1 MVATAIFLVTYA
13 IVAFNRFPGL
23 RLDRS
28 GAAVVGAVAMVAAGV
43 LPLEAAWRAI
53 NHETLLIL
61 LGMMVLNVF
70 LEDAGFFEW
79 VAGRILARA
88 VSPTRMLVELAAVS
102 GLLSALFLND
112 TVCLMLTPPLVRILR
127 AGRLPLAPFLITL
140 AMSANAGSVLTLTGN
155 PQNML
160 IGVYSGWSYLAFL
173 GRMLLPGVVSLAILA
188 VWVVWW
194 YRRELVMAADGRAG
208 PSRNRDREDAGEDKS
223 KVRES
228 GEARP
233 VLLEGGSPAG
243 QRPIDVGLLR
253 KTLVVLAGTLIGF
266 LLHPDLPLVAMTGAA
281 VLLVW
286 SGRSPT
292 AVLHRVN
299 WVLLAFFAGLFVVVE
314 GFRTTGVLE
323 RLNAI
328 AGPWYG
334 TTAATQ
340 VPLFGLVTVVASNVV
355 SNVPFV
361 VLMEHELGH
370 FADPPLM
377 WLVLALASTLAGNL
391 TIPGS
396 VATLIVLE
404 QAGPEARVSFREFSA
419 VGVPVT
425 VLSVVVGLGL
435 LMLV

>member
-1 MVATAIFLVTYA
+1 MVATAIFVVTYA

-23 RLDRS
+23 RLDRT
-28 GAAVVGAVAMVAAGV
+28 GAAVVGAVAMVATGV
-43 LPLEAAWRAI
+43 LSVEAAWRAI

-79 VAGRILARA
+79 VAGRILARRIA
-88 VSPTRMLVELAAVS
+88 PTRMLVELAVVS

-127 AGRLPLAPFLITL
+127 AGKLPLPPFLITL
-140 AMSANAGSVLTLTGN
+140 AMAANAGSVLTLTGN

-173 GRMLLPGVVSLAILA
+173 GRMLLPGTVSLAILA
-188 VWVVWW
+188 AWVVWW
-194 YRRELVMAADGRAG
+194 YRKELLVVAENGA
-208 PSRNRDREDAGEDKS
+208 
-223 KVRES
+223 ES

-233 VLLEGGSPAG
+233 VLQDGSTTVG
-243 QRPIDVGLLR
+243 QRPIDGVLLR
-253 KTLVVLAGTLIGF
+253 KTLVVLAGTLVGF
-266 LLHPDLPLVAMTGAA
+266 LLHPDLPLVAMTAAA

-286 SGRSPT
+286 SGKSPT

-299 WVLLAFFAGLFVVVE
+299 WVLLAFFAGLFIVVE

-323 RLNAI
+323 RLNAL

-334 TTAATQ
+334 TTPASQ

-361 VLMEHELGH
+361 VLMEHELGR

-404 QAGPEARVSFREFSA
+404 QAGPEGRVSFREFSA